1 MLPISEGCDDETG
14 RVAKV
19 FIAICELRVDHTC
32 DDILLLPVVAK
43 LAQPLE
49 VILTGHLCKGG
60 VREEATE
67 QSAASKERGEDWLN
81 NASQYVICSS
91 TGVSVAYW

>member
-1 MLPISEGCDDETG
+1 MLPISEGCDDEAG

-60 VREEATE
+60 VGEETTE
-67 QSAASKERGEDWLN
+67 QSKREGRIG
-81 NASQYVICSS
+81 
-91 TGVSVAYW
+91 

>member
-67 QSAASKERGEDWLN
+67 QSEKGEDQLN

-91 TGVSVAYW
+91 AGVSVAYW